1 MFLDF
6 RSFSQ
11 VVEPRFEVQ
20 KIWGFLRESCVD
32 FVLPRCFL
40 MRRKER
46 FFFFFFGER
55 EKVQEKEKRR
65 KEKIL
70 FFIQLIILIDKK
82 I

>member
-46 FFFFFFGER
+46 FFFFFWRERESAGER
-55 EKVQEKEKRR
+55 ETEKR
-65 KEKIL
+65 EN
-70 FFIQLIILIDKK
+70 IIFYSTNYFNR
-82 I
+82 

>member
-32 FVLPRCFL
+32 FVLPCCFL

-46 FFFFFFGER
+46 FFFFFGER
-55 EKVQEKEKRR
+55 ESAGERETEKR
-65 KEKIL
+65 EN
-70 FFIQLIILIDKK
+70 IIFYSTNYFNR
-82 I
+82 

>member
-11 VVEPRFEVQ
+11 VVEPWFEVQ

-55 EKVQEKEKRR
+55 EKVQEKEKWR

>member
-1 MFLDF
+1 MMFLDF

-46 FFFFFFGER
+46 FFFFFGER